1 MANKEALRDLQSR
14 LAERLHAAR
23 QEGAAAAWLAVQVG
37 QSGYLLPLG
46 QSGEIFPMA
55 ATTAMPYSQPWLLG
69 VVNLRGGLYSVVDLA
84 GFIKGAQAQ
93 ARSEQAWAQARLIT
107 FNPELEINCALVVD
121 ALVGLRRQDA
131 FAGVVSAPEG
141 SPDYFGQGLVDEQ
154 GVVWQEINLQALA
167 QNAGFLSVGA

>member
-23 QEGAAAAWLAVQVG
+23 NEAAAAAWLAVQVG
-37 QSGYLLPLG
+37 QNGYLLPLG
-46 QSGEIFPMA
+46 QSGEIFPVA
-55 ATTAMPYSQPWLLG
+55 ATTAMPYSQPWMLG

-84 GFIKGAQAQ
+84 GFINSAQTA
-93 ARSEQAWAQARLIT
+93 ARSEQAWAQARLVT

-131 FAGVVSAPEG
+131 FAGVVSMPEG
-141 SPDYFGQGLVDEQ
+141 MPDYFGQRLVDVK
-154 GVVWQEINLQALA
+154 GVSWQELNLQTLA
-167 QNAGFLSVGA
+167 QNAGFLSVGL